1 MTENPFGKMKKVAV
15 RANRTRDYFVTRA
28 EADAVLAA
36 CPNLEWQLIFV
47 LSRYGGLRCPS
58 EHLALVW
65 GDVDWELDRMTVHS
79 PKTEHHDGKELRVI
93 PLFPELRQYLK
104 ALYNEVKP
112 SIGCSLSSP
121 IITRYRESNTNLRTQ
136 LHKIIRRAGLA
147 PWPNLFKNLRA
158 SRETELAEV
167 FPIHVVCEWIGN
179 SQAVARRHYLQVTA
193 AHFGKATEDAQH
205 SAQQTASECGGTE
218 ENRKEGQCEN
228 VENFVTPRHLEA
240 FSMGDTGFEPVT
252 SAV

>member
-1 MTENPFGKMKKVAV
+1 M
-15 RANRTRDYFVTRA
+15 TRD

-36 CPNLEWQLIFV
+36 CPNLEWQLIFA

-65 GDVDWELDRMTVHS
+65 SDVDWEQGRMTVHS

-93 PLFPELRQYLK
+93 PLFPELRQHLD

-112 SIGCSLSSP
+112 GIDCSLSSP

-136 LHKIIRRAGLA
+136 LYKIIRRAGLT

-158 SRETELAEV
+158 SRETELAEEY
-167 FPIHVVCEWIGN
+167 PIHVVCEWIGN
-179 SQAVARRHYLQVTA
+179 SQAVARQHYLQVTA
-193 AHFGKATEDAQH
+193 AHFAKAIQEAQH
-205 SAQQTASECGGTE
+205 SAQQTASERIGTE
-218 ENRKEGQCEN
+218 ENGREERYEN
-228 VENFVTPRHLEA
+228 TENLVTPRHLDA